1 MKNLNE
7 ELNKM
12 RKLMNFD
19 ISQNS
24 HDVLSESNINESI
37 IEEQDKKTL
46 KQMLKNGEI
55 TKDEYRMM
63 LDGTIPNWG
72 TAMEGKIKMG
82 VISSIDPRAMNIGV
96 QKYRLFKVEGII
108 STVPP
113 NKGKDT
119 PPVTPIPFESPN
131 IKLIGDGSLP
141 FADNMVTPAW
151 DKFPNA
157 KKKFDDLINK
167 IVKFINVGGFD
178 YIKSITIQGSADSAR
193 PTEDYPEGY
202 PGLDHPDGIYG
213 GITGD
218 KERNQYLADTRAKQ
232 YALAIIDEVNEKT
245 KKDISS
251 KFIYKKGLNYFGSE
265 GKERGPEFRSIT
277 LNIDATDIPGK
288 KGVEGEYQD
297 FESFRESQNIEG
309 TIELLPLPEIKGLSD
324 YIPVIR
330 KKEGKLWIPNGG
342 VFDGVDYT
350 TVVNALDSD
359 NSEGFNGKKYVDG
372 IIQPNA
378 MKIDNTVIPLGRI
391 SPAMERKSE
400 YNKALKWVVVYGD
413 YFMENNGRN
422 CLIVKGEEQNGLV
435 EVKNIMFG
443 IRQTISAGQGQYD
456 Y

>member
-1 MKNLNE
+1 M
-7 ELNKM
+7 
-12 RKLMNFD
+12 
-19 ISQNS
+19 
-24 HDVLSESNINESI
+24 
-37 IEEQDKKTL
+37 
-46 KQMLKNGEI
+46 
-55 TKDEYRMM
+55 
-63 LDGTIPNWG
+63 
-72 TAMEGKIKMG
+72 
-82 VISSIDPRAMNIGV
+82 
-96 QKYRLFKVEGII
+96 
-108 STVPP
+108 
-113 NKGKDT
+113 
-119 PPVTPIPFESPN
+119 
-131 IKLIGDGSLP
+131 
-141 FADNMVTPAW
+141 
-151 DKFPNA
+151 
-157 KKKFDDLINK
+157 
-167 IVKFINVGGFD
+167 
-178 YIKSITIQGSADSAR
+178 
-193 PTEDYPEGY
+193 
-202 PGLDHPDGIYG
+202 
-213 GITGD
+213 
-218 KERNQYLADTRAKQ
+218 
-232 YALAIIDEVNEKT
+232 NEKT